1 MGLDNNEDG
10 NGSLEI
16 KKIGGV
22 EEENG
27 DDSVGLSRKMSETSI
42 CAAEDD
48 EDEEG
53 RKIELGPQCT
63 LKEQLEKDKVSISF
77 SFSSFGIEQNFRL
90 CLLFIMLN
98 L

>member
-1 MGLDNNEDG
+1 MGLDKNEEG
-10 NGSLEI
+10 NGSPEAET
-16 KKIGGV
+16 KKLGEV

-27 DDSVGLSRKMSETSI
+27 DGSVELSRKMSEASI

-63 LKEQLEKDKVSISF
+63 LKEQLEKDKVGCPFRPLFLSIF
-77 SFSSFGIEQNFRL
+77 AQ
-90 CLLFIMLN
+90 FIMLPKMVSF
-98 L
+98 

>member
-10 NGSLEI
+10 NASPET

-22 EEENG
+22 EEEEG
-27 DDSVGLSRKMSETSI
+27 HESVGLSRKMSETSI

-63 LKEQLEKDKVSISF
+63 LKEQLEKDKVPFLFHSPFLGQSNF
-77 SFSSFGIEQNFRL
+77 S
-90 CLLFIMLN
+90 N